1 MGFFGLSV
9 KLITYRPWHLWII
22 QQTPKEDVGIKD
34 DHHRASHL
42 ISSDSKMSPTMLM
55 SPFAIPTGERFGLSP
70 LGALG
75 SETTWLRLAT
85 AVPSNPG
92 LHDQVLQDNFG

>member
-1 MGFFGLSV
+1 
-9 KLITYRPWHLWII
+9 
-22 QQTPKEDVGIKD
+22 
-34 DHHRASHL
+34 
-42 ISSDSKMSPTMLM
+42 MLM